1 MKLKLKVLAAAA
13 LIAAGASAHAA
24 MDSGSTTQNSGELL
38 FVAYDPTTLLT
49 YSFDT
54 GLRYQDFLPTTTA
67 SATFSLDSFGS
78 FLSQVGS
85 GNQAGVRWG
94 VFATDGASPVG
105 LLTTQNGTGGS
116 NPATSRINNIV
127 GGLGSFTAV
136 HNTLG
141 THVTQANG
149 SATYQA
155 DSATSGTDGGYG
167 GRLLGS
173 NNNFNSNLSFN
184 ATGALTDTLN
194 FVRFSSPTAL
204 SSTRTQFA
212 TSVGASSW
220 SLNGNNLVF
229 TAPVPEPSTYALML
243 AGLGALG
250 FMARRRNQ
258 V

>member
-13 LIAAGASAHAA
+13 LIAAGASTHAA
-24 MDSGSTTQNSGELL
+24 VETGSGVNSGELV
-38 FVAYDPTTLLT
+38 FVAYDPTTLLS

-54 GLRYQDFLPTTTA
+54 GLRYQDFLPTTT
-67 SATFSLDSFGS
+67 SSVTFSLDNFGS

-85 GNQAGVRWG
+85 ANQAGIRWG
-94 VFATDGASPVG
+94 VFGSDGTSPIG
-105 LLTTQNGTGGS
+105 MLTTQNGTGGS
-116 NPATSRINNIV
+116 NPAQSRIANINS
-127 GGLGSFTAV
+127 GIGSFFAV
-136 HNTLG
+136 HNPLG
-141 THVTQANG
+141 THATQANG
-149 SATYQA
+149 SAIYQA
-155 DSATSGTDGGYG
+155 DSATAGTDGGYG
-167 GRLLGS
+167 GRLLGP

-184 ATGALTDTLN
+184 ATGALNESLN

-204 SSTRTQFA
+204 TSTRTQFA
-212 TSVGASSW
+212 TTLGASTW
-220 SLNGNNLVF
+220 SVNGNNLVF